1 MQSLP
6 FEGRVFGRLTVLR
19 KSEARKAHWWCQCS
33 CGSIERQVQR
43 SNLMS
48 GATSSCGCIAKETSV
63 KRNTTHGK
71 TNTLIYITWQGMHTR
86 CANPRYKLFHRY
98 GGRGIYVCKR
108 WQLFENFYAD
118 MGDKPKGASLDRID
132 NDGPYSPQ
140 NCRWASSKQ
149 QGRNRSTSRML
160 TYKGKT
166 QTLVEWSEQLGVE
179 YQTFC
184 TRSIRGW
191 SDERIIE
198 TPAKKR

>member
-1 MQSLP
+1 VINSPLLS
-6 FEGRVFGRLTVLR
+6 R
-19 KSEARKAHWWCQCS
+19 H
-33 CGSIERQVQR
+33 
-43 SNLMS
+43 
-48 GATSSCGCIAKETSV
+48 AK
-63 KRNTTHGK
+63 
-71 TNTLIYITWQGMHTR
+71 
-86 CANPRYKLFHRY
+86 RY

-166 QTLVEWSEQLGVE
+166 QTLVEWAEQLGVE